1 MIDCK
6 EVDKPKQMSLK
17 EKIQSDLKAAMKA
30 GETEKRDVLRM
41 LDSSIKNAEIEK
53 GKREEGLSDEEVIEL
68 VSRAI
73 KQRKD
78 SISQYK
84 QGGRE
89 DLADKENQE
98 VEYLSGYLPEQLSED
113 DLRSIISDVISETG
127 ADSAS
132 DMGRVMGA
140 VMGKVKGQA
149 DGNLVKKLVEE
160 ML

>member
-1 MIDCK
+1 M
-6 EVDKPKQMSLK
+6 KPKKMSIK

-30 GETEKRDVLRM
+30 GETEKRDVIRM

-53 GKREEGLSDEEVIEL
+53 GKREEGLNDEEVIEL

-78 SISQYK
+78 SISQYE
-84 QGGRE
+84 QGGRD
-89 DLADKENQE
+89 DLAKKEEGE
-98 VEYLSGYLPEQLSED
+98 VEYLSVYLPEQLSEE
-113 DLRSIISDVISETG
+113 DLKSVINDVISETG
-127 ADSAS
+127 ASSKA

-140 VMGKVKGQA
+140 VMGKVKGQT
-149 DGNLVKKLVEE
+149 DGNTVKKLVEE